1 MKLEERKLQVIQR
14 CMNIDDETEL
24 RIIEEAMN
32 SVEIDRR
39 AKASERDIQYG
50 KVSDYKQFSEQVQS
64 WLREIKRS
72 A

>member
-14 CMNIDDETEL
+14 CMNIDDEREL

-50 KVSDYKQFSEQVQS
+50 KVQDYKQFSEQIQS

>member
-14 CMNIDDETEL
+14 CMNIDDEREL
-24 RIIEEAMN
+24 RIIEEAIN

-50 KVSDYKQFSEQVQS
+50 KVQDYKQFSEKIQS